1 MLNEED
7 LILMYCLVNMI
18 RVIWVNVMKEHMMKS
33 KRVVDYRFPYAIMVS
48 KFLDYFEVDVKDELN
63 ETMKAE
69 SEIDCSTL
77 LKMRFQKSNN
87 L

>member
-1 MLNEED
+1 
-7 LILMYCLVNMI
+7 
-18 RVIWVNVMKEHMMKS
+18 MKEHMMKS